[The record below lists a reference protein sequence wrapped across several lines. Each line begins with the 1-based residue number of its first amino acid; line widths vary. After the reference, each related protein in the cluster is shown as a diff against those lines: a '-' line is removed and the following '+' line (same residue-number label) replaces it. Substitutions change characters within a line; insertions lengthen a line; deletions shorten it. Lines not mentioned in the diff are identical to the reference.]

1 MSLVVRNFFKIF
13 DVACDRGLL
22 TRIDAE
28 VIIRRFAEKTKSEF
42 FAESGGIRH
51 FFSSVDFFLQLLFYW
66 SVGEGSK
73 VCKKMSLILA
83 GKMTNKLSSFNL
95 RKLTWFVRD
104 DTFWDLL
111 AVIVSSA
118 SRHQIVLACRHLSIA
133 IHVLQV
139 LSKSVGVKAD
149 VIILAGGEERLAEVL
164 TSRNLRPIWRLRVER
179 VDIWR
184 TLACAEIALHI
195 CWACRAHCA
204 WKKWLIFIPST
215 HRVDVI
221 KQTLLLDLTFLIFE
235 NMFILTVLDLVA
247 GRITA
252 GKVKDGVFRQHT
264 VRVLELVEL
273 AGDLCIVTAGV
284 AGVLE
289 KQ

>member
-1 MSLVVRNFFKIF
+1 MENLHRRVGMSLVVRNFFKIF

-104 DTFWDLL
+104 DTF
-111 AVIVSSA
+111 
-118 SRHQIVLACRHLSIA
+118 
-133 IHVLQV
+133 
-139 LSKSVGVKAD
+139 
-149 VIILAGGEERLAEVL
+149 
-164 TSRNLRPIWRLRVER
+164 
-179 VDIWR
+179 
-184 TLACAEIALHI
+184 
-195 CWACRAHCA
+195 
-204 WKKWLIFIPST
+204 
-215 HRVDVI
+215 
-221 KQTLLLDLTFLIFE
+221 
-235 NMFILTVLDLVA
+235 
-247 GRITA
+247 
-252 GKVKDGVFRQHT
+252 
-264 VRVLELVEL
+264 
-273 AGDLCIVTAGV
+273 
-284 AGVLE
+284 
-289 KQ
+289 